1 MRRWM
6 LGVFAGLAVLA
17 LAASAF
23 GDADWNLTGQGA
35 RALGMGGAF
44 IGICDDAT
52 ALSWNPA
59 GLAQLDRPELSGVF
73 KLETHKNYYDP
84 KTHTVNG
91 VTYDW
96 SSSTKSNTHFV
107 PNFFS
112 GAFPLKVAQRNLT
125 FALAYQQQLDFYS
138 FSHVSYT
145 GGSYTNE
152 WTGGA
157 YTISPGLAYQ
167 VMPQLALGA
176 AMNIWTNSSNFTHT
190 DSASSNYNYTG
201 KEPYSGLN
209 FLLGAHA
216 KVKHAQFGAVMRTP
230 VTIKYHDEYSGSGT
244 SGWSHT
250 RYPISGD
257 NKQKLPLMFG
267 FGLAVEPT
275 QNFTISADLDFRP
288 YSNMQLLDSADV
300 RRDTTAYDKHPNVTQ
315 IRLGAEYL
323 LMLHQ
328 AIVPLRVGFRTD
340 PKTYYGWKVG
350 PSGIDSLS
358 DKQVTGTAFTFG
370 TGVAVKHF
378 EVDGAFEYAH
388 SKVPTAY
395 DAVWNVS
402 PSTINWD
409 ATYTRWLM
417 SAIFKF

>member
-73 KLETHKNYYDP
+73 KMETHSNYWSPKSYTQGTTTYNLDYKN
-84 KTHTVNG
+84 
-91 VTYDW
+91 
-96 SSSTKSNTHFV
+96 SNTHFV
-107 PNFFS
+107 VNFMS

-125 FALAYQQQLDFYS
+125 FALAYQQQLDSY
-138 FSHVSYT
+138 FSSSDSTYK
-145 GGSYTNE
+145 E
-152 WTGGA
+152 EQTGGA

-167 VMPQLALGA
+167 IMPQLALGA
-176 AMNIWTNSSNFTHT
+176 AVNIWTSSANDHYVTKPTATF
-190 DSASSNYNYTG
+190 DYTR
-201 KEPYSGLN
+201 KTPYSGLN
-209 FLLGAHA
+209 FLFGAHA
-216 KVKHAQFGAVMRTP
+216 KFKPVRLGVILRTP
-230 VTIKYHDEYSGSGT
+230 ATLKYHYDYSGTMPSWFVPRLPVTGE
-244 SGWSHT
+244 
-250 RYPISGD
+250 Y
-257 NKQKLPLMFG
+257 KQKLPMMFG
-267 FGLAVEPT
+267 FGMAVDPT
-275 QNFTISADLDFRP
+275 QNFTVSADLDFRP
-288 YSNMQLLDSADV
+288 YSNMEVLDSADV
-300 RRDTTAYDKHPNVTQ
+300 KDTTAHFPNITQ

-340 PKTYYGWKVG
+340 PKTYYGWVVKTDTVG
-350 PSGIDSLS
+350 GIIYRKDVQG
-358 DKQVTGTAFTFG
+358 KQVTGTAFTFG

-378 EVDGAFEYAH
+378 ELDGAFEFAH
-388 SKVPTAY
+388 SKVPYDY
-395 DAVWNVS
+395 DAYYNIS
-402 PSTINWD
+402 PSTLTWNASYI
-409 ATYTRWLM
+409 RWLM